1 MGTLGNGAQD
11 QVRIHQCSEIWFW
24 SNGAVEMCYYTVA
37 SELRCDTH
45 SLVDLGPL
53 WTSDHSEPHHR
64 WHGDE
69 VVYVDVAFVN
79 SEMLPTWKLLLL
91 FAESEY
97 SFWFM
102 AHTPGWLLESF
113 VGVERA
119 LEKYR
124 FPVPLQKWLNQNFS
138 ERAEKSVL
146 LTGSLGNCVV
156 FGKLCFVRMPQLID
170 LRKPELPS

>member
-1 MGTLGNGAQD
+1 MGLKIRLEFTSAQKFGSGVMVQWRCVIILWLLNWYVIYAAWWTL
-11 QVRIHQCSEIWFW
+11 
-24 SNGAVEMCYYTVA
+24 
-37 SELRCDTH
+37 
-45 SLVDLGPL
+45 
-53 WTSDHSEPHHR
+53 DHSEPHHR

-97 SFWFM
+97 GFWFM
-102 AHTPGWLLESF
+102 AHTPGWSLESF

-124 FPVPLQKWLNQNFS
+124 FPVPPQKWLNQNFS